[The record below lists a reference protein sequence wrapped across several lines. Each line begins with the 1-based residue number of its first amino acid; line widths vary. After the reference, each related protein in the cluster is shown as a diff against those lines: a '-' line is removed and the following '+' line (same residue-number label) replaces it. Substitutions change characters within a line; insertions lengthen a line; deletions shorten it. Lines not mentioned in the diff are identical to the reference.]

1 MIIKTI
7 VFSVKFKLR
16 FAYTLL
22 IIVKRKNSY
31 RFLRIAITIIFIDVM
46 GRENDCDTFRRVFQR
61 EKRRKVYVSKRII
74 IALLRPTKR

>member
-1 MIIKTI
+1 MIIKTV
-7 VFSVKFKLR
+7 VFSVKLKLR

-22 IIVKRKNSY
+22 IIVKKNSY